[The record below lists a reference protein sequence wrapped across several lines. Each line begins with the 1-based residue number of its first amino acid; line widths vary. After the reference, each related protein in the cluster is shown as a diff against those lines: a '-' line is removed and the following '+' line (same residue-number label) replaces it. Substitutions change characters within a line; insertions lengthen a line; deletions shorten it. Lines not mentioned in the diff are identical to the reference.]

1 MSQKANKSQYQAP
14 PEPIRIGP
22 VQLPNRVLLA
32 PMSGI
37 TDLPFRKLAQDLGAG
52 LVVSEM
58 IASKLLI
65 TNRREELRRIQK
77 GDERPFVVQLA
88 GREAQWM
95 AEGARIA
102 ADNGADNI
110 DINMGCPAKQVTR
123 GASGSAL
130 MRDLDQALSLIE
142 AVVGAVELPVTLK
155 MRMGWDHGNLNAP
168 ELARRAEQAGIK
180 MFTVHGRT
188 RCQFFKGQADWGFIS
203 QVKKAVSVP
212 VIANGDMRSMADIRD
227 ALHASGAHG
236 VMVGRGCYGR
246 PWFTGHA
253 AKALDEGGVVTAP
266 SLSKQKEITLQHFE
280 DMLAHYGL
288 QSGIRNARK
297 HLGWYVEEF
306 LGQGDAA
313 RQWRRRLFEEG
324 DASQVRSR
332 ISEFYDHH
340 MQEAA

>member
-1 MSQKANKSQYQAP
+1 MQQANMTEHKKT
-14 PEPIRIGP
+14 PEPICIGP
-22 VQLPNRVLLA
+22 VQLPNQVLLA

-37 TDLPFRKLAQDLGAG
+37 TDLPFRKLAQRLGAG

-58 IASKLLI
+58 IACKLLI

-88 GREAQWM
+88 GREAEWM

-102 ADNGADNI
+102 ADNGADII

-130 MRDLDQALSLIE
+130 MRDVDHALVLIE

-155 MRMGWDHGNLNAP
+155 MRMGWDHGTLNAP

-188 RCQFFKGQADWGFIS
+188 RCQFFNGQADWDFIAR
-203 QVKKAVSVP
+203 VKEEVSVP
-212 VIANGDMRSMADIRD
+212 VIANGDMRSMANIRA
-227 ALHASGAHG
+227 ALDASGADG

-246 PWFTGHA
+246 PWFPGHA
-253 AKALDEGGVVTAP
+253 AAALCEGGDVTAP
-266 SLSKQKEITLQHFE
+266 PLTVQKEIVLQHFE
-280 DMLAHYGL
+280 DMLIHYGTH
-288 QSGIRNARK
+288 SGIRNARK
-297 HLGWYVEEF
+297 HLGWYVEEV
-306 LGQGDAA
+306 LGQGDEA
-313 RQWRRRLFEEG
+313 RQWRNRLFEEG
-324 DASQVRSR
+324 DSVQVRSR
-332 ISEFYDHH
+332 ISEFYEHNIK
-340 MQEAA
+340 EAA